1 MKGHAVLIPDERGGK
16 KSNNMYLLPLFPLEN
31 GIGGRLLSYSGV
43 CSQIKRVVGKE

>member
-1 MKGHAVLIPDERGGK
+1 MLIPDERGGK